1 MNRTAAMRS
10 ETDGPGV
17 DVSASFSK
25 QRTGARPRAGP
36 V

>member
-1 MNRTAAMRS
+1 MNRTAAMHS
-10 ETDGPGV
+10 ETDGPDG
-17 DVSASFSK
+17 DVTASFSK